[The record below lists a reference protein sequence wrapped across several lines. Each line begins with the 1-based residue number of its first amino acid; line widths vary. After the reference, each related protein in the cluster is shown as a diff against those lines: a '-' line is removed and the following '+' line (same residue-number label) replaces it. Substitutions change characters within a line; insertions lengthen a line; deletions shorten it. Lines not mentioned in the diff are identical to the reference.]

1 MASGAGELAEY
12 GEARERERER
22 GRRGVQVRGYFEAV
36 LLR

>member
-12 GEARERERER
+12 GERERER